1 MGQWFSFAGRI
12 SRQQYWLKYVLL
24 LTVIEVVGIVA
35 GAAINLSLG
44 LEPVA
49 AGDNGP
55 LVFPGGLV
63 SLLVSLAVIVPG
75 FAGLAKRCH
84 DRDRSGW
91 FQLISL
97 IPLIGSIWLLVEVG
111 FLRGTPG
118 PNRFGPDPLAG
129 RGY

>member
-1 MGQWFSFAGRI
+1 
-12 SRQQYWLKYVLL
+12 
-24 LTVIEVVGIVA
+24 
-35 GAAINLSLG
+35 
-44 LEPVA
+44 
-49 AGDNGP
+49 
-55 LVFPGGLV
+55 
-63 SLLVSLAVIVPG
+63 LAVIVPG